1 MEHKYEM
8 TVNLQ
13 VINHLGLN
21 LYSNTSAVLSEAVA
35 NSWDADATAVDITV
49 SGDTITISDNGCG
62 MNVNDINNKYLA
74 VGYQKRLSSARTPLH
89 NRLIMGRKGIGKLSL
104 FSIAKEITIF
114 SVKDGEKNAL
124 RISTDVLL
132 EAIKTNDSYYP
143 EALEVGLV
151 DFTHNGTKIILSNLK
166 KRTATL
172 STHLKQRIARRFS
185 VIDGSQQFAITINGE
200 NVTAADRNYLSKAQC
215 LWIIPPTG
223 EDASSFAQPIEA
235 QCNPEKLKRKYT
247 LPALEPVSPGC
258 VITGWLATASTP
270 SELTDDENI
279 NRIVIIVRGKMA
291 KEDILPELSST
302 ALYTKYLMGEIYA
315 DFLDED
321 DNDDIATSNRQ
332 DFFEDDERYKAL
344 ITSLQ
349 THIQRVRSDWE
360 EFRSDAGTENACK
373 YEVVRS
379 WYDDLRGDDKASAKK
394 LFGKINQ
401 LTVDEDEKRSL
412 FKHGVLAFES
422 CKLRHELSTLDSV
435 EAEDVDAFLR
445 IAGRLDSIEASMYY
459 EIVTERLAV
468 IKRMREVTTDGSLER
483 VIQEHLG
490 KNLWLFDPSWDRGTE
505 TPQVEISIK
514 MYFDGIF
521 EKFTQEEKDSRF
533 DIAFK
538 KVSNKHIVIELK
550 RGNRTLKRQELYEQI
565 SKYSEAMEKALA
577 ATSPGDQYEI
587 IVLLGKPVEGWDLT
601 SSSYQ
606 RFIDSLSSY
615 KCRIMYYS
623 ELLANAESMYKD
635 FLEKNEESSVL
646 GKLIQRID
654 EDQ

>member
-35 NSWDADATAVDITV
+35 NSWDADATTVDIIV
-49 SGDTITISDNGCG
+49 GNDTITITDNGCG
-62 MNVNDINNKYLA
+62 MDIDDINNKYLT
-74 VGYQKRLSSARTPLH
+74 VGYQKRLRCSCTPLH
-89 NRLIMGRKGIGKLSL
+89 NRLVMGRKGIGKLSL
-104 FSIAKEITIF
+104 FSIAKVITIF

-124 RISTDVLL
+124 QISTDVLL
-132 EAIKTNDSYYP
+132 EAIKTNGNYYP
-143 EALEVGLV
+143 EELDINAV
-151 DFTHNGTKIILSNLK
+151 DFTHNGTKIVLSNLK
-166 KRTATL
+166 KRTTTL
-172 STHLKQRIARRFS
+172 SSHLKQRIARRFS
-185 VIDGSQQFAITINGE
+185 VIDGSQHFAVTINGE
-200 NVTAADRNYLSKAQC
+200 PVTVADRNYLSKAQC
-215 LWIIPPTG
+215 LWIIPPVGDSVPDFSQT
-223 EDASSFAQPIEA
+223 IEA
-235 QCNPEKLKRKYT
+235 QCNSEKLKRRFI
-247 LPALEPVSPGC
+247 LPTIEPFSPEC
-258 VITGWLATASTP
+258 AISGWLATASTP

-332 DFFEDDERYKAL
+332 DFFEDDERYKSL
-344 ITSLQ
+344 ISSLQ
-349 THIQRVRSDWE
+349 SYIQKVRSDWE
-360 EFRSDAGTENACK
+360 EFRSEAGTENACK

-379 WYDDLRGDDKASAKK
+379 WYDDLKGDDKTSARK

-401 LTVDEDEKRSL
+401 LTVDEEEKRSL

-422 CKLRHELSTLDSV
+422 CKLRHELSALDSV

-445 IAGRLDSIEASMYY
+445 VAGRLDSIEASMYY

-505 TPQVEISIK
+505 IPQVEVSIK

-521 EKFTQEEKDSRF
+521 DKFTQEEKDSRF

-538 KVSNKHIVIELK
+538 KISNKHIVIELK

-577 ATSPGDQYEI
+577 ATCPGDQYEI
-587 IVLLGKPVEGWDLT
+587 IILLGKPVEGWDLT

-606 RFIDSLSSY
+606 RFVDSLSSY

-646 GKLIQRID
+646 GNLIQRMD
-654 EDQ
+654 ADR